1 MELTKTDRVNSY
13 ITDPLANLSVIGTF
27 QIAVYAVSE
36 LRGSWKIDELTV
48 KKNMIRNRLE
58 YM

>member
-27 QIAVYAVSE
+27 QIAVYAVTE
-36 LRGSWKIDELTV
+36 LMGSLKIDGLTV
-48 KKNMIRNRLE
+48 KKE
-58 YM
+58 YNA

>member
-27 QIAVYAVSE
+27 QIAVYAVTE
-36 LRGSWKIDELTV
+36 LRGVE
-48 KKNMIRNRLE
+48 RL
-58 YM
+58 MS